1 MVREIGVTLLRFW
14 VIRHGVIPAS
24 GAGTSRRPCIAAISW
39 YIWPFTG
46 ALAAVGPWIMALAL
60 VVTVVTGVDYVLRA
74 LRVRRGQVNVPEL
87 LRALGE
93 RGQTLAVAESL
104 TGGLLA
110 ASIVDVAGASAVFRG
125 GLVVYATDL
134 KATLAGVPAPL
145 LARHGPVHPLVAAAL
160 AAGAR
165 QRCAADWGLAT
176 TGVAGPDP
184 QDGIEPGTVYVAVDG
199 PTSRVQRLD
208 LTGDRAAIRAA
219 TVAAA
224 LTLLASAL

>member
-1 MVREIGVTLLRFW
+1 
-14 VIRHGVIPAS
+14 
-24 GAGTSRRPCIAAISW
+24 
-39 YIWPFTG
+39 
-46 ALAAVGPWIMALAL
+46 
-60 VVTVVTGVDYVLRA
+60 
-74 LRVRRGQVNVPEL
+74 VNVADL

-93 RGQTLAVAESL
+93 RGETLAVAESL

-134 KATLAGVPAPL
+134 KATLAGVPSSL
-145 LARHGPVHPLVAAAL
+145 LASHGPVHPLVAAAL

-165 QRCAADWGLAT
+165 QRCSADWGLAT

-208 LTGDRAAIRAA
+208 LDGDRAAIRAA

-224 LTLLASAL
+224 LALLAESL

>member
-1 MVREIGVTLLRFW
+1 
-14 VIRHGVIPAS
+14 
-24 GAGTSRRPCIAAISW
+24 
-39 YIWPFTG
+39 
-46 ALAAVGPWIMALAL
+46 
-60 VVTVVTGVDYVLRA
+60 
-74 LRVRRGQVNVPEL
+74 VNVPDL

-93 RGQTLAVAESL
+93 RGETLAVAESL

-110 ASIVDVAGASAVFRG
+110 ASIVDVPGASAVFRG

-134 KATLAGVPAPL
+134 KATLAGVPSSL
-145 LARHGPVHPLVAAAL
+145 LASHGPVHPLVAAAL

-165 QRCAADWGLAT
+165 QRCSADWGLAT

-199 PTSRVQRLD
+199 PTSRVRRLD
-208 LTGDRAAIRAA
+208 IDGDRAAIRAA

-224 LTLLASAL
+224 LALLADSL

>member
-1 MVREIGVTLLRFW
+1 M
-14 VIRHGVIPAS
+14 
-24 GAGTSRRPCIAAISW
+24 
-39 YIWPFTG
+39 
-46 ALAAVGPWIMALAL
+46 
-60 VVTVVTGVDYVLRA
+60 
-74 LRVRRGQVNVPEL
+74 NVPEL

-125 GLVVYATDL
+125 GLIVYATDL
-134 KATLAGVPAPL
+134 KATLAGVPASL
-145 LARHGPVHPLVAAAL
+145 LARHGPVHPLVASAL

-165 QRCAADWGLAT
+165 QRCGADWGLAT

-184 QDGIEPGTVYVAVDG
+184 QNGIEPGTVYVAVDG

-224 LTLLASAL
+224 LALLADAL

>member
-1 MVREIGVTLLRFW
+1 M
-14 VIRHGVIPAS
+14 
-24 GAGTSRRPCIAAISW
+24 
-39 YIWPFTG
+39 
-46 ALAAVGPWIMALAL
+46 
-60 VVTVVTGVDYVLRA
+60 
-74 LRVRRGQVNVPEL
+74 NVADL

-93 RGQTLAVAESL
+93 RGETLAVAESL

-134 KATLAGVPAPL
+134 KATLAGVPSSL
-145 LARHGPVHPLVAAAL
+145 LASHGPVHPLVAAAL

-165 QRCAADWGLAT
+165 QRCSADWGLAT

-208 LTGDRAAIRAA
+208 LDGDRAAIRAA

-224 LTLLASAL
+224 LALLAESL